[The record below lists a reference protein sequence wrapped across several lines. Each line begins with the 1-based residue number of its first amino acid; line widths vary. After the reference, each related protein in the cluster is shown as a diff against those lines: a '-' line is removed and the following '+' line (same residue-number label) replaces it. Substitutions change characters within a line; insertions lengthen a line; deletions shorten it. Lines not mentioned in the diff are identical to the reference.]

1 MMTTPKTKAQGPG
14 RRRGFRIPL
23 PKTVVG
29 RRRLT
34 TVAVLV
40 GSGLAGY
47 LTTCIAYP
55 GSTFQRDHVVTRVLG
70 MPAAQAEQ
78 SLTSQGFKVQIGGE
92 EADPEVPAG
101 AVLWQ
106 DPPPDLVVPEGTTV
120 TLTRSAGPSPTLVP
134 DLTDFDLEA
143 AIRILIA
150 AGLKVG
156 GVDTVPG
163 GPDPDV
169 IVGTRPG
176 AGAPKSPGSTIDL
189 IVSQGPMESDVPNVV
204 GLRPDDAR
212 RQLEAAG
219 FKVGRIKTVEGR
231 RGPPGT
237 ILEQIPSA
245 GARVARRSRIDL
257 IVSEVN

>member
-1 MMTTPKTKAQGPG
+1 MTTPKNPAHTPG
-14 RRRGFRIPL
+14 KPWRFRVPL

-34 TVAVLV
+34 TGIVLV

-47 LTTCIAYP
+47 LATCIAYP
-55 GSTFQRDHVVTRVLG
+55 GSAFQGDHVVTRVIG
-70 MPAAQAEQ
+70 IPIAEAEQ
-78 SLTSQGFKVQIGGE
+78 ALATQGFKVQIEGE

-106 DPPPDLVVPEGTTV
+106 DPPPDLVVPQGTTV
-120 TLTRSAGPSPTLVP
+120 TLTRSAGPSPILVP

-150 AGLKVG
+150 AGLKAG

-163 GPDPDV
+163 GADPNV
-169 IVGTRPG
+169 IVGTRPS
-176 AGAPKSPGSTIDL
+176 AGAPKSPGSTVDL
-189 IVSQGPMESDVPNVV
+189 IVSQGPVETDVPNVV

-219 FKVGRIKTVEGR
+219 FKVGRVKIAEGR

-237 ILEQIPSA
+237 ILEQIPAA
-245 GARVARRSRIDL
+245 GSRAVRRTRIDL